1 MAREYGR
8 APKGERC
15 HDTKPKNWGENISV
29 IGALSLGGLEAV
41 MTLNGA
47 LNRDW
52 FDKWVKEFLVPVL
65 RKGDVVVMDN
75 LSVHKSAKARK
86 LIEKAGASVVFLP
99 PYSPDFNPIE
109 QAWSKLKALLRKQ
122 APRSREALED
132 ALCWAL
138 DQITASDALAW
149 ILNAGYRSW
158 LVRFI

>member
-109 QAWSKLKALLRKQ
+109 QAWSKLKALLRK
-122 APRSREALED
+122 ARPRTREAIEDVIAQALDLITQED
-132 ALCWAL
+132 ALHWL
-138 DQITASDALAW
+138 LH
-149 ILNAGYRSW
+149 AGYLRPGSQ
-158 LVRFI
+158 II

>member
-8 APKGERC
+8 APRGERC
-15 HDTKPKNWGENISV
+15 YDSKPKNWGENITV

-52 FDKWVKEFLVPVL
+52 FEKWVEEFLVPVL

-75 LSVHKSAKARK
+75 LSVHKSAKARE

-99 PYSPDFNPIE
+99 AYSPDFNPIE
-109 QAWSKLKALLRKQ
+109 QAWSKLKALLRK
-122 APRSREALED
+122 ARPRTREAIEEVIAQALDLITQED
-132 ALCWAL
+132 ALN
-138 DQITASDALAW
+138 W
-149 ILNAGYRSW
+149 ILHAGYLRPWSE
-158 LVRFI
+158 II